1 MEPENS
7 NAFQK
12 DQDDRKRR
20 SLKTPLIIFIALFGM
35 SAFLNIV
42 FLITI
47 GTMAIGAAD
56 TGMAEILIDGEET
69 EYEKIL
75 LLRVNGVI
83 VREGGFSGGTD
94 SRLYVKERLEHARD
108 ELSMYKGVLLLVNSP
123 GGGVTESDEIL
134 TMIRAFRKETG
145 KPVVAYFQNVAASG
159 GYYIAA
165 ACDEIIAHPTTIT
178 GSIGVIMTFFQAEA
192 LMNKIG
198 VKSNVIVSEKTP
210 FKDIGSPFRQMKETE
225 KAMLQKMVEE
235 IYSRFVDVV
244 AEGRKNLSR
253 EEVLELATGMVYSG
267 TEAFNRKLVDR
278 VGSFEDAA
286 GAVRRLA
293 KSPDAKIVELR
304 SRPGLIRSILSSK
317 SRDINLD
324 PFSFSSLRERYN
336 GLPMYLWFPGRGES
350 KSE

>member
-1 MEPENS
+1 MESENRD
-7 NAFQK
+7 AFQQ
-12 DQDDRKRR
+12 DQESKKRK
-20 SLKTPLIIFIALFGM
+20 SLKIPLIIFIVLFGM
-35 SAFLNIV
+35 SAFLNIM

-47 GTMAIGAAD
+47 GAMAIGAAD
-56 TGMAEILIDGEET
+56 TGMMETLIDGDEM

-94 SRLYVKERLEHARD
+94 SRLYVKKRLERVQKD
-108 ELSMYKGVLLLVNSP
+108 LSMYKGILLVVNSP

-134 TMIRAFRKETG
+134 TMIREFKKATG

-159 GYYIAA
+159 GYYISA

-198 VKSNVIVSEKTP
+198 VTSNVIVSEKTP

-225 KAMLQKMVEE
+225 RAMLQKMVEE

-253 EEVLELATGMVYSG
+253 EEVVGLATGMIYSG

-293 KSPDAKIVELR
+293 KSPNAKIVELC
-304 SRPGLIRSILSSK
+304 SRPGLIRSFLSSK
-317 SRDINLD
+317 SREVSFD
-324 PFSFSSLRERYN
+324 PFSFSSFREQYN
-336 GLPMYLWFPGRGES
+336 GLPLYLWLPGKGETA
-350 KSE
+350 SE